1 MSAVDAL
8 GLWKQVNQ
16 TETYCFIFIHVSYT
30 DNSNFMWLNDAVSTA
45 ELFFLWN
52 FCCESSFDYFCFPF
66 ICLFV
71 CLMNNLVSSSIRK
84 ICHVNIKVQ
93 TKYGTQI
100 GLQKQIMPLYIHL
113 KIFLQSTYNGFI
125 HTAVA
130 NFAWCCL
137 ILGLYRTACIN
148 TKRFTGIICS
158 IKASRWRKTR
168 DFCTYTVC

>member
-1 MSAVDAL
+1 MIEWCSKHCIIVFSL
-8 GLWKQVNQ
+8 KFLLW
-16 TETYCFIFIHVSYT
+16 III
-30 DNSNFMWLNDAVSTA
+30 WL
-45 ELFFLWN
+45 L
-52 FCCESSFDYFCFPF
+52 CFPF

-71 CLMNNLVSSSIRK
+71 CLMNNSVSSSIRK
-84 ICHVNIKVQ
+84 ICNVNIKVQ

-100 GLQKQIMPLYIHL
+100 GLQKQIMLLYIHL
-113 KIFLQSTYNGFI
+113 YIFLQSTCNGFI

-148 TKRFTGIICS
+148 TKRYTGIICS

-168 DFCTYTVC
+168 HFCTYTVKWF